1 MTIFFR
7 DSTPGAEEEYQ
18 IRLRGDGRFLWFID
32 QTHGNRVDMTID
44 TITGNVGFGIPIG
57 VGNFPTE
64 QVDVDGNLRVRG
76 DIISEGN
83 IVPTGDICIGNC
95 P

>member
-1 MTIFFR
+1 MAIFFR

-44 TITGNVGFGIPIG
+44 TLTGNVGFGIPIG
-57 VGNFPTE
+57 VGSTPTE
-64 QVDVDGNLRVRG
+64 QLDVNGNIRVRG
-76 DIISEGN
+76 N
-83 IVPTGDICIGNC
+83 IVSTNDICIGNC